1 MNISDIVKKYR
12 KKDPIKLNINDI
24 TTMILPTIAYA
35 DVEYHFGYNM
45 CGFKELINYNNT
57 LRNYSDEQMHNEILI
72 NNSKMQFSK
81 GINRLKTWMFLAY
94 NTPSVLWNEF
104 AHTFTSFD
112 IMDELNKEQRAY
124 ICSALIIY
132 FQVFGDGN
140 HRTAY
145 KYFQHITGRE
155 LSLNEKY
162 CIYTIREDYH
172 HILAED
178 CPTYNL
184 YSIIN
189 ILLSSFPDY

>member
-1 MNISDIVKKYR
+1 
-12 KKDPIKLNINDI
+12 
-24 TTMILPTIAYA
+24 
-35 DVEYHFGYNM
+35 
-45 CGFKELINYNNT
+45 
-57 LRNYSDEQMHNEILI
+57 
-72 NNSKMQFSK
+72 
-81 GINRLKTWMFLAY
+81 
-94 NTPSVLWNEF
+94 
-104 AHTFTSFD
+104 
-112 IMDELNKEQRAY
+112 MDELNKEQRAY